1 MIARDLGVPSV
12 SFNALTGHRS
22 CAPEDYRGYLRT
34 PRQGPVPVSCVFP
47 AGSDSRLLETRLQAI
62 RLSPYRADLPAR
74 RPVRIG
80 SGRRFPGMLLSPVTF
95 QITGQPSDP
104 KTPPPVHARSAG
116 YIAVRLV
123 AHADHPVMAGR
134 PLDGGEGSD
143 CAGAWRAPG
152 VRQGVAAS
160 LHPGRLGVDGSPL
173 GSLCRPKGEFRRAA
187 EDRASDQTVVPTGI
201 RATPIGC
208 RLRSAGNAGVDAGAG

>member
-1 MIARDLGVPSV
+1 MPPGLVLFIACAPSPCGPPLTVSRLAGRHPGDYYGHSVAIGLASLRRSHVHNCYTYQRDLGVPSV

-22 CAPEDYRGYLRT
+22 CTPEDYHRDLRT

-47 AGSDSRLLETRLQAI
+47 AGSDSCLLETRLQAM

-80 SGRRFPGMLLSPVTF
+80 NGRRFPGMLFSPITF
-95 QITGQPSDP
+95 RITGKPSDP

-123 AHADHPVMAGR
+123 AHTDHPDMDVHCCRTEWRYRAVVH
-134 PLDGGEGSD
+134 L
-143 CAGAWRAPG
+143 GA
-152 VRQGVAAS
+152 S
-160 LHPGRLGVDGSPL
+160 
-173 GSLCRPKGEFRRAA
+173 
-187 EDRASDQTVVPTGI
+187 
-201 RATPIGC
+201 
-208 RLRSAGNAGVDAGAG
+208 